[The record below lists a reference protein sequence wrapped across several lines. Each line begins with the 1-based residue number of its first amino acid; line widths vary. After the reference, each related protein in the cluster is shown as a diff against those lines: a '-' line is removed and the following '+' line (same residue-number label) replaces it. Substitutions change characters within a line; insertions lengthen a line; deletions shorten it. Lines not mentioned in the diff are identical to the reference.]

1 MRGQKLRPYDRKNQ
15 LSPQLKLSFWRLPS
29 FIAFGLSLISLLFF
43 GCNNNQTPLSSKPLV
58 KPTQQVASKDM
69 ATLVEGNTKFALN
82 LYSQLRTQPGNLFFS
97 PYSISTAIA
106 MTEAGAKGKTATQIN
121 QVFSFTLP
129 PASLHPAFA
138 QLTDQL
144 TDAQGYQLSIANRL
158 WAQKDFPLL
167 SPFVKTTQDFY
178 RAPIESLNFANAAEA
193 SGKINAW
200 VAERTQ
206 NQIKD
211 LVSPDALSD
220 CTRLVLTNAIY
231 FKGNWLNQFD
241 SGKTKNEPFTL
252 ASGEKQQVPM
262 MFQSQTFGY
271 AEFEN
276 LQVLEM
282 PYQGNKLSLVI
293 LLPANPDGLPKLEGA
308 LTAAKLQEW
317 LSFSHGRKVLV
328 YVPKFTFEQSF
339 NLNDVLSKMGMAD
352 AFSYQPGVA
361 NFSGISDKDNLYVSD
376 VIHKAFVEVYEEG
389 SKAAAATAVEICG
402 RERACPKAA
411 PPKPPVFRA
420 DRPFLFL
427 IRERE
432 SGTIIFMG
440 RFSNPALKKGNPVES
455 RREPQC

>member
-1 MRGQKLRPYDRKNQ
+1 MTGQKFRPYDRKNQ
-15 LSPQLKLSFWRLPS
+15 LSPQLKLSFWRVPS
-29 FIAFGLSLISLLFF
+29 FIAFGFLLISLLFF
-43 GCNNNQTPLSSKPLV
+43 GCYRNQTPLSSKPLV
-58 KPTQQVASKDM
+58 KPTQQVSSKDM

-82 LYSQLRTQPGNLFFS
+82 LYSQMRTQPGNLFFS

-106 MTEAGAKGKTATQIN
+106 MTAAGAKGKTATQIN

-129 PASLHPAFA
+129 PAYLHPAFA
-138 QLTDQL
+138 QLTYQL

-178 RAPIESLNFANAAEA
+178 GAPVESLNFASANEA

-200 VAERTQ
+200 VAEQTQ

-211 LVSPDALSD
+211 LVSPDALSA

-241 SGKTKNEPFTL
+241 SWKTKNEPFTL
-252 ASGEKQQVPM
+252 ASGERLQVPM
-262 MFQSQTFGY
+262 MFQSQKFGY
-271 AEFEN
+271 AEFET
-276 LQVLEM
+276 LQILEM
-282 PYQGNKLSLVI
+282 TYQGNKLSLVI
-293 LLPANPDGLPKLEGA
+293 LLPANPDGLPKLESA
-308 LTAAKLQEW
+308 LSPAKLQEW
-317 LSFSHGRKVLV
+317 LSFSRRREVLV
-328 YVPKFTFEQSF
+328 SVPKFTFEQSF
-339 NLNDVLSKMGMAD
+339 SLKDLLSQMGMAD
-352 AFSYQPGVA
+352 AFSYHPGVA

-389 SKAAAATAVEICG
+389 SKAAAATAFEMCRGGICP
-402 RERACPKAA
+402 APA

-440 RFSNPALKKGNPVES
+440 RFANPALKKSNPVES
-455 RREPQC
+455 RREPPG